1 MSLFLCF
8 VRAPFK
14 LALLNWMP
22 LDKYWINKPRL
33 KFQQSHSPEQTRL
46 FRTTPPLWNLTTAG
60 YPKCIPVES
69 SVPVQQADVHLDES
83 PLKNIAGS
91 MVAGLL
97 HPRAFF
103 QVFPLISVS
112 QSSCPVPMRDWPF
125 FVTYP
130 GRRSRRLPASLW
142 KKWTLNELTAL
153 HSKALTLTFPFPFP
167 FLATLTDLVT
177 ILAALNN

>member
-46 FRTTPPLWNLTTAG
+46 FRTTPPLWNLTSAG
-60 YPKCIPVES
+60 YPKCIPVVS
-69 SVPVQQADVHLDES
+69 PVPVQQADAHPDGS

-91 MVAGLL
+91 MGAGLFP
-97 HPRAFF
+97 PRAFF
-103 QVFPLISVS
+103 FKYFHWFLSGNPRVQSVCGTGLFCDVS
-112 QSSCPVPMRDWPF
+112 GTNVQKTP
-125 FVTYP
+125 
-130 GRRSRRLPASLW
+130 RSPW
-142 KKWTLNELTAL
+142 NKWALDKLTAL
-153 HSKALTLTFPFPFP
+153 NNKALTLTFPSSFFVYRNGPRDHISC
-167 FLATLTDLVT
+167 AK
-177 ILAALNN
+177 